1 MNVRLDYYTLDEL
14 LTTRLFR
21 IPHYQRA
28 YSWQDQ
34 HRDAMF
40 NDIQSLRNMP
50 ADSFHF
56 MATVLG
62 EKRNEIEIVDETY
75 HRIDIV
81 DGQQRITT
89 LVILLKAIE
98 QDLSRGTLAEKER
111 ARELQKLLVKGDEA
125 TLILLQTNHDL
136 SQYFDHFL
144 RSEGHPSA
152 EEAQTLADRELL
164 KAIVDCKSF
173 VDDWNNPIELL
184 GIIQD
189 KLTFVYHE
197 IDHKPAVYTLFETLN
212 DRGLDVS
219 WLDKLKTRLM
229 AVAFADNQ
237 GNNDEHIHTLHNIW
251 GRIYAAIGLRQDLS
265 KEALT
270 FGAILISEKRVG
282 KSISEKN
289 AVEYLMGRSDYTT
302 FGAIKISN
310 WILAVTEAF
319 NKFFQYTNSS
329 KRAVTKITH
338 ARLLG
343 LAIMMRNCSIEEREK
358 LLEAWE
364 RATFRIFGLCR
375 TDGRKEKSEYVSL
388 AWETL
393 NASGLDA
400 DYILNRV
407 KNLDASYSIDETL
420 IENRNCY
427 QRWEEVLRYL
437 LYRYEEHLAKQK
449 GRNIQKMDW
458 ISIWKASAS
467 RSVEHILPQSK
478 GSRVPLD
485 ADQEGVFVHRL
496 GNLLLLPLDIN
507 SELGNKEPEVK
518 AIRYQS
524 TGFLMAVEVAQ
535 TIDQE
540 GEWGVKQV
548 EERERKLIKWICE
561 KWG

>member
-62 EKRNEIEIVDETY
+62 EKLDKTKILDETY

-98 QDLSRGTLAEKER
+98 QDLSRGTPAEKER

-125 TLILLQTNHDL
+125 TLILLRTNHDL
-136 SQYFDHFL
+136 SQHFDHFL
-144 RSEGHPSA
+144 RSEEHSSA

-197 IDHKPAVYTLFETLN
+197 IDHKPAVYALFENLN

-229 AVAFADNQ
+229 AIAFADNQ

-270 FGAILISEKRVG
+270 FGATLISSDMVRKSFNEK
-282 KSISEKN
+282 K
-289 AVEYLMGRSDYTT
+289 AVEYLVEKCDNTT
-302 FGAIKISN
+302 SGVLKISN
-310 WILAVTEAF
+310 WILEVTEAF
-319 NKFFQYTNSS
+319 NRFLDQMSS

-343 LAIMMRNCSIEEREK
+343 LAIIMRGCSTEEREK
-358 LLEAWE
+358 FFEAWE
-364 RATFRIFGLCR
+364 KATFRIFGLCR
-375 TDGRKEKSEYVSL
+375 TDARKEKPNYVSL

-393 NASGLDA
+393 NATELDA
-400 DYILNRV
+400 DDILDRL

-427 QRWEEVLRYL
+427 RRWGRSPSIFIISLRGTSRRTARKEDSQ
-437 LYRYEEHLAKQK
+437 YRMESHLGCFCFSFNRAY
-449 GRNIQKMDW
+449 
-458 ISIWKASAS
+458 STT
-467 RSVEHILPQSK
+467 
-478 GSRVPLD
+478 
-485 ADQEGVFVHRL
+485 
-496 GNLLLLPLDIN
+496 
-507 SELGNKEPEVK
+507 VK
-518 AIRYQS
+518 R
-524 TGFLMAVEVAQ
+524 
-535 TIDQE
+535 
-540 GEWGVKQV
+540 
-548 EERERKLIKWICE
+548 
-561 KWG
+561 